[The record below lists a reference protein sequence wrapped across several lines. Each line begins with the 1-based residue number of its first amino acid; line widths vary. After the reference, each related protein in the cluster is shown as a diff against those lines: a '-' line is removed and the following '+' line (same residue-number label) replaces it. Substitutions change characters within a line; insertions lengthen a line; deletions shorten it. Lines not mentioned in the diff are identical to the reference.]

1 MEEEPI
7 HHSAIRCS
15 VFRRPICREAMQSP
29 LRYGSLTR
37 RVNVAVWV
45 LSAKLGESGTRSS
58 ACFDYRS
65 AAVSKFGDRYFARG
79 LATEQSC
86 RLAE

>member
-1 MEEEPI
+1 MDEEPI

-37 RVNVAVWV
+37 RVNAVWD

-65 AAVSKFGDRYFARG
+65 TAVSKFGDHIIAAISLG
-79 LATEQSC
+79 I
-86 RLAE
+86 

>member
-1 MEEEPI
+1 
-7 HHSAIRCS
+7 
-15 VFRRPICREAMQSP
+15 MQSP

-45 LSAKLGESGTRSS
+45 LLAKLGESGTRSS

-65 AAVSKFGDRYFARG
+65 AAVSKFGDVFRSGFSDRTELSASG
-79 LATEQSC
+79 IKLKLAS
-86 RLAE
+86 RNAFIADRPLS